1 LIFICLFVI
10 SRCWYIPVYQ
20 VYRRQYLDAY
30 LVFLNIEKNLISLNV
45 DIYLTI
51 LNVNGD
57 HYQWHRSICI
67 CLSDN
72 SSREDIPVLS
82 GISTSIFICL
92 SDIPRWKFKT
102 HISRRRYVSYMPR
115 SWDIPDKTGISW
127 CWYLS
132 FLSDISRHEYV
143 SVYLIFLN
151 VEIYL
156 FYQVYRHRYLYL
168 LICLFVISQRWE
180 KSNIS
185 QCWYLSVYLV
195 FLNVDI
201 IYSSVYLVFLDV
213 ERNLI
218 SLDVD
223 MYLFIWYFST
233 LREISYPLTL
243 IFIYLSGISRRWE
256 KSHILWRWYLSIYL
270 VFLDVERNLISFDVD
285 IYLFIWYF
293 STLREISYLL
303 TSIFIC
309 LSGISQRWEI
319 SYPLTLIF
327 IYLSG
332 ISQRWEISYPLTLIF
347 IYLSGISQ
355 RWEIS
360 YPLTLIFFCLFVIS
374 RHRYLSVYLVFST
387 LIEISQHRYLFVYLV
402 FLDVNRNPI
411 SLYIDIYLSIY
422 LLFLTVNGNPLTSI
436 FICLSGISRRW
447 EKSHI
452 LWRWYLSVNL
462 VYLERWY
469 YSVYLVFLERW
480 YYSVYLVYLER
491 WYYSVYLVYLD
502 VDITLCIWYISTLIF
517 IYLSVNLVFLDVD
530 GNPYLS
536 TLIFIRLSGIFQC
549 RYYLFLCYSGI
560 SRRKEKP
567 HIS

>member
-1 LIFICLFVI
+1 MLIFIFFI
-10 SRCWYIPVYQ
+10 WY
-20 VYRRQYLDAY
+20 
-30 LVFLNIEKNLISLNV
+30 FS
-45 DIYLTI
+45 T
-51 LNVNGD
+51 
-57 HYQWHRSICI
+57 WICI
-67 CLSDN
+67 CLSDI
-72 SSREDIPVLS
+72 SQRWDIPVLS
-82 GISTSIFICL
+82 GISTSIFISTYLFICYFSTLRKIQYLSMLIFIRLSGISQCRYYLFICL
-92 SDIPRWKFKT
+92 SGISWRWEKP
-102 HISRRRYVSYMPR
+102 HISWRRYV
-115 SWDIPDKTGISW
+115 
-127 CWYLS
+127 
-132 FLSDISRHEYV
+132 
-143 SVYLIFLN
+143 
-151 VEIYL
+151 
-156 FYQVYRHRYLYL
+156 
-168 LICLFVISQRWE
+168 
-180 KSNIS
+180 
-185 QCWYLSVYLV
+185 
-195 FLNVDI
+195 
-201 IYSSVYLVFLDV
+201 SVYLVFLDV

-218 SLDVD
+218 SFDVD
-223 MYLFIWYFST
+223 IYLFIWYFST